1 MAPIRP
7 LAILLAL
14 AVSDLHG
21 LPWFVNVSESQGP
34 GARLWSFSFNCSS
47 GTPSLKL
54 LRVQP
59 PSPFFNPPSLAPWQ
73 GLYVGQLTL
82 SSSARLDALAV
93 NHYELQLQVTCGRE
107 VIEGPLS
114 VNVQRDPDRA
124 QCTGRFAS
132 PAGEAI
138 QVPETV
144 APGARL
150 YTLLPG
156 LELQG
161 AQANI
166 TSAQDPPY
174 FPGPFSISGQGWL
187 QAPAQGLRGQA
198 PKLFRLQV
206 MLTWGRGRHCRGE
219 LAVRVLPAPASQLS
233 FPVRSLSVSVPEDL
247 APGSVV
253 ARVRARGE
261 DVRYELLAPARGPR
275 FSIGRADGVVRPSA
289 PLAVAVTTLQV
300 RAFERLRPGPS
311 VQLDLTVNVTVV
323 NRWPPCCL
331 PALLLTQVP
340 ETAPVGTPLGT
351 FTCEDPDSPGSP
363 LRYQLRARSP
373 QDLASLR
380 LRDRVLEV
388 NATLDCDAPGAC
400 FQLAASL
407 LVLDGGQP
415 PMSTEV
421 PVLVTV
427 TPVNEFSPACAP
439 RTFRVREDAG
449 PRTLLGSVV
458 ASDMDYP
465 QAGSEFHS
473 PGRPAPFAV
482 DRLSGEVRLLGP
494 LDYEQ
499 QRLHQL
505 PVLVT
510 DRSQGR
516 GPAQPR
522 SGSCTVAVEVED
534 VNEHAPECEPPFQ
547 ELAVHA
553 SPGSST
559 EVTRLSCR
567 VPQEPQRLAFSYS
580 LVGGAGQGRFRLQ
593 GAALLHEEPPSG
605 PPPPAQPRT
614 YELLIRVA
622 DAGPSAPHRSTTATV
637 LVHLVPRTAS
647 AAATSTSGATV
658 PAAAAATALLVTHTE
673 PFWQPEPWFV
683 AVLTVTGAL
692 LLALGWL
699 LCRHLRGWAQGLRAP
714 SKPAPALLLTS
725 IQGTEGSSEGFMEAP
740 RMETPEAPSSI
751 RSLRHFDGRAQDSR
765 TGGDYLFDMRT
776 GAWRWL

>member
-1 MAPIRP
+1 MAPVRP

-34 GARLWSFSFNCSS
+34 GALLWSFSFNCSS

-54 LRVQP
+54 LWVQP
-59 PSPFFNPPSLAPWQ
+59 PSPFFNPPSLARWQ
-73 GLYVGQLTL
+73 GLHVGQLTL

-93 NHYELQLQVTCGRE
+93 NHYELQLQVTCGSE

-124 QCTGRFAS
+124 QCAGRFAS
-132 PAGEAI
+132 PAGEVI

-150 YTLLPG
+150 YTVLPG

-198 PKLFRLQV
+198 PKLFGLQV
-206 MLTWGRGRHCRGE
+206 MLTWGRGRRCHGV
-219 LAVRVLPAPASQLS
+219 LGVRVLPAPASQLS
-233 FPVRSLSVSVPEDL
+233 FPARSLSVSVPEDL
-247 APGSVV
+247 APGSEV

-261 DVRYELLAPARGPR
+261 DVRYDLLVPARGPR
-275 FSIGRADGVVRPSA
+275 FSIGRADGVVRTSA
-289 PLAVAVTTLQV
+289 PLAVAVTPCSV
-300 RAFERLRPGPS
+300 RAFEGLRPGLS
-311 VQLDLTVNVTVV
+311 VQLDLTVNVTPV
-323 NRWPPCCL
+323 NRWPPRCL

-351 FTCEDPDSPGSP
+351 FTCEDPDSPDSP
-363 LRYQLRARSP
+363 LRYQLQAHSP
-373 QDLASLR
+373 RDLASLR

-388 NATLDCDAPGAC
+388 NATLDCDVPGAC

-407 LVLDGGQP
+407 LVLDSGQP

-465 QAGSEFHS
+465 HAGTEFHS
-473 PGRPAPFAV
+473 PGGPAPFAV
-482 DRLSGEVRLLGP
+482 DRLSGAVRLLGP

-510 DRSQGR
+510 DRGH
-516 GPAQPR
+516 G

-559 EVTRLSCR
+559 EVARLSCR

-580 LVGGAGQGRFRLQ
+580 LVGGT
-593 GAALLHEEPPSG
+593 PPSG
-605 PPPPAQPRT
+605 PSPPAQPRT
-614 YELLIRVA
+614 FELLIRVA
-622 DAGPSAPHRSTTATV
+622 DAGPSAPHLSTTATV
-637 LVHLVPRTAS
+637 LVHLVPPRAS
-647 AAATSTSGATV
+647 TAATSTSGATV
-658 PAAAAATALLVTHTE
+658 PAAAATPRLVTLTD
-673 PFWQPEPWFV
+673 PFWRPEPWFV
-683 AVLTVTGAL
+683 VVLTVTGAL

-699 LCRHLRGWAQGLRAP
+699 LCRHSRGWAQGLRAP
-714 SKPAPALLLTS
+714 SKPAPALLLTN

-740 RMETPEAPSSI
+740 RRETPRMETPEAPGSI

-765 TGGDYLFDMRT
+765 TGRDYLFDTRM